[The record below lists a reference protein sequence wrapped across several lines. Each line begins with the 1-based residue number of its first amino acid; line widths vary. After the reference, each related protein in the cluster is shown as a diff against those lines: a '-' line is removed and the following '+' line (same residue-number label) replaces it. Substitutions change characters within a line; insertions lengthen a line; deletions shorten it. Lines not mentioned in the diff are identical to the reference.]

1 MSSERGKEKV
11 AETMSPR
18 AARAKLEEQLGKLD
32 ITDEEAT
39 PLVLDDREEDEVQK
53 WMLAGKVLHRN
64 VFHIQTI
71 ASALRPAWG
80 NPKGLAFR
88 SVGANMFVAEFATA
102 RDRERVWEGSPWH
115 VSNNA
120 VILSEYEECVKP
132 SELKFDRLSI
142 WVRVLDLPF
151 NLREKKWWLPIAQQI
166 DKQVKEVQ
174 FDHTGGF
181 LRARVTVA
189 IANPLRRWVLIE
201 SARRKGMDLY
211 EIQYEHA
218 PHFCFSCGRFRHSDL
233 VCPTPGTRDEKMV
246 VFPLGRI

>member
-1 MSSERGKEKV
+1 VEFVAAPVDLIGGKARVDWLHMLSERGKERV

-18 AARAKLEEQLGKLD
+18 AARAKLEEKLGKLD

-88 SVGANMFVAEFATA
+88 LVGDNMFVAEFATA
-102 RDRERVWEGSPWH
+102 GDRERVWEGSPWH

-120 VILSEYEECVKP
+120 VILSEYEECMKP
-132 SELKFDRLSI
+132 SQLKFDRLSI
-142 WVRVLDLPF
+142 WVRVLNLPF
-151 NLREKKWWLPIAQQI
+151 NLREKKWWLPIAQ
-166 DKQVKEVQ
+166 
-174 FDHTGGF
+174 
-181 LRARVTVA
+181 
-189 IANPLRRWVLIE
+189 
-201 SARRKGMDLY
+201 
-211 EIQYEHA
+211 
-218 PHFCFSCGRFRHSDL
+218 
-233 VCPTPGTRDEKMV
+233 
-246 VFPLGRI
+246 